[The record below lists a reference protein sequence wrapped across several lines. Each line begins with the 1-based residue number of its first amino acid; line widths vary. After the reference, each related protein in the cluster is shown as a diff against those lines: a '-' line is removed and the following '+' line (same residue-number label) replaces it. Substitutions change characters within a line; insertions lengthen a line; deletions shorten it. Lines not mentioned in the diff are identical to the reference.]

1 MYVCMSPFQILIC
14 SCKPPLIEGI
24 SRESKTLNFKM
35 FPGQLGDAGSDQGLG
50 MSTHRVELYDLVH
63 LFSEAHPK
71 NIIA

>member
-1 MYVCMSPFQILIC
+1 MSPFEILIC
-14 SCKPPLIEGI
+14 SCKPPFIERI
-24 SRESKTLNFKM
+24 SRESKTSNFKM

-50 MSTHRVELYDLVH
+50 MSTHRIKLYDLVH